1 MVVSGVRLVKAF
13 GNRMLIV
20 AARILQKVEG
30 RVGLVFLLGCFWGAE
45 GETKLRKF
53 EHPVFEDDF

>member
-1 MVVSGVRLVKAF
+1 
-13 GNRMLIV
+13 MLIV